1 MTRQLVI
8 CAEDT
13 EAAASAASWA
23 VDEVYREGDKC
34 FLVYVVKSLKPPMEV
49 FHGLPGTAYS
59 FQQPGSHHED
69 EKIAAAKR
77 AIEKRFLPV
86 LKRKMVPYEIQLFAE
101 KYDVSPEQV
110 GDTILKTAGDRDAT
124 LVVIA
129 SHNIEDK
136 DRFEGRV
143 GSVAQYVMRHCKYPL
158 AVVNPEWSKNL

>member
-1 MTRQLVI
+1 MI

-23 VDEVYREGDKC
+23 VDEVYREGDKF

-69 EKIAAAKR
+69 EKILAAKR

-101 KYDVSPEQV
+101 KHDVSPEQV
-110 GDTILKTAGDRDAT
+110 GDTILKNAGDRDAT

-129 SHNIEDK
+129 SHNIEDR

-143 GSVAQYVMRHCKYPL
+143 GSVAQYVMKHCKYPL
-158 AVVNPEWSKNL
+158 AVVNPEWSKNLEQ